1 MAMTN
6 HSWEE
11 QTKKLLE
18 DTISELKNVE
28 VDKQRLEHSIAT
40 LAKRK
45 EAYEIVLQDYRKRVV
60 KEDTKPDWTNLLNGR
75 TQKEML
81 QIIAQQQGGKLKVSQ
96 ASHILFSGFTKAT
109 KYATVY
115 QMVQGML
122 TELTEKHI
130 FEKTAPGEFK
140 LVEPSLSNWETEE
153 K

>member
-1 MAMTN
+1 MVMTN

-18 DTISELKNVE
+18 DTISELKKLE
-28 VDKQRLEHSIAT
+28 SDKQILEDSIAT
-40 LAKRK
+40 LARRK
-45 EAYEIVLQDYRKRVV
+45 EAYEIVLQDYRKRVA
-60 KEDTKPDWTNLLNGR
+60 KEGTESDWTNLLSGR

-96 ASHILFSGFTKAT
+96 ASHILFRGFTKAK

-115 QMVQGML
+115 QMVQGIL
-122 TELTEKHI
+122 AELTEKHI

-140 LVEPSLSNWETEE
+140 LVEPSLFNWETEE